1 MLGNV
6 IFTRNTCYILVLM
19 DSLSEGGIINSA
31 INVYFHIFLQ
41 SSYLCGC
48 RFVVNAWFL
57 INSSAMFII
66 CVHEYSVLKNLLQ
79 ILTLNY
85 V

>member
-1 MLGNV
+1 
-6 IFTRNTCYILVLM
+6 M
-19 DSLSEGGIINSA
+19 DSLSEVIVINSA
-31 INVYFHIFLQ
+31 INVYFLIFLQ
-41 SSYLCGC
+41 SCHLFDC

-57 INSSAMFII
+57 INSSAMFTV
-66 CVHEYSVLKNLLQ
+66 CVREYSVLKNLLQ